1 MGNSH
6 LSEAMEV
13 AYDLGWT
20 DGLPVVPPTREMVDP
35 FLATTKWP
43 ADHVVAELPPNGGN
57 ATVEKIAINAVM
69 AGCKPEYFPV
79 ILAAVSA
86 ISDER
91 FSLQGVVGSTHMAT
105 PVLVVNGPIR
115 GPLQINHGGN
125 LLGPGYRANA
135 TIGRAVNLLLRNV
148 GGSYPGTTSKS
159 VFGQGGR
166 FTCCFAEDDD
176 ANPWEPLHVERG
188 FRREDNT
195 VTAFP
200 GAAPQN
206 IYNPG
211 ADNAWAMLDTM
222 ADAMAALGNV
232 QLRVMGDAMV
242 VFSPHH
248 VRLLSAAGLK
258 KSDVK
263 QYLFEHARK
272 SVEKVG
278 LMLGDGYSADL
289 KRKLW
294 PRWLNFEAPG
304 AMIPVVRR
312 PEDILVVV
320 AGGAGGPHSLYIS
333 GWGSRAIT
341 RKIEE
346 KAGARLE

>member
-1 MGNSH
+1 MNNQQIA
-6 LSEAMEV
+6 EAIEV
-13 AYDLGWT
+13 SYALGWT
-20 DGLPVVPPTREMVDP
+20 DGLPVVPPTRELVAP
-35 FLATTKWP
+35 FLATTALP
-43 ADHVVAELPPNGGN
+43 PDHVVADLPPNGGK
-57 ATVEKIAINAVM
+57 ASVEKIAINAVM

-79 ILAAVSA
+79 ILAAVDA
-86 ISDER
+86 IADER
-91 FSLQGVVGSTHMAT
+91 FSLQGVTGSTHMAT
-105 PVLVVNGPIR
+105 PILVVNGPICR
-115 GPLQINHGGN
+115 DLEINHAGN

-166 FTCCFAEDDD
+166 FTCCFAEDEES
-176 ANPWEPLHVERG
+176 NPWQPLHVERG
-188 FRREDNT
+188 FRPEDST

-200 GAAPQN
+200 GASPQH

-211 ADNAWAMLDTM
+211 ADDAWAMLETM
-222 ADAMAALGNV
+222 ADGMAALGNA

-248 VRLLSAAGLK
+248 VRLLSSAGLK
-258 KSDVK
+258 KIDVK

-272 SVEKVG
+272 PAEKVG
-278 LMLGDGYSADL
+278 LMLGKTYSAEL

-294 PRWLNFEAPG
+294 PRWLDFEAPG

-312 PEDILVVV
+312 AEDILVLV

-333 GWGSRAIT
+333 GWGSRAVT
-341 RKIEE
+341 RKIF
-346 KAGARLE
+346 